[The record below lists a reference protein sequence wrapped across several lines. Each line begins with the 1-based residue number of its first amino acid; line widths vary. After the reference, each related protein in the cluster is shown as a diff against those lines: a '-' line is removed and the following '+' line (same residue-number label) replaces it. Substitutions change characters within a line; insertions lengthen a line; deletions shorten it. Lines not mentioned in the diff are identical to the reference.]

1 MPGGGGMR
9 PVLLSQLALWCEGR
23 LIGDDILIERIS
35 TDSREALQHGLFVAL
50 KGERFDAHDFV
61 EQAKANGAAALL
73 VHRVV
78 DTDLP
83 HILCA
88 DTEEALGEIAAGLA
102 KDRPAVVLALTG
114 SNGKT
119 SVKTMLHS
127 ILDGAGKAYVN
138 PGNRNNE
145 IGLPLAVIDAPEDAE
160 FAVYEMGAGKLGDIA
175 YLTSIVTPTVALVN
189 NIAPA
194 HIERMGSLLGIA
206 ETKGAIYEAL
216 PDDGIAVVNV
226 DDAFATYF
234 LERIGRRG
242 VLRFGIE
249 NNADVTAKQL
259 KLSAEQSHFELVC
272 PAGRADITLA
282 FTGRHNVMNALAAT
296 AMALAAGASFEA
308 VIAGLQRARP
318 VAGRQAAM
326 LLNNGAVLI
335 DDSYNAN
342 PGSVAAAI
350 DSLAAA
356 CALDNRQSV
365 LVLGDMAELGE
376 TATALHAQIGL
387 AAKTQGIASLYT
399 CGRLSAAASAAFG
412 PQARHFNERDELI
425 VALKQ
430 MATAN
435 QRILVKGSR
444 SSRMDEIVKALVL
457 QFGSKENTDAA

>member
-1 MPGGGGMR
+1 MR

-23 LIGDDILIERIS
+23 LIGADCAIERIS
-35 TDSREALQHGLFVAL
+35 TDSREDLQQGLFVAL
-50 KGERFDAHDFV
+50 KGERFDAHDFTA
-61 EQAKANGAAALL
+61 QAKANDAAALL

-88 DTEEALGEIAAGLA
+88 DTEDALGEIAAGLA

-127 ILDGAGKAYVN
+127 ILAIAGKAYVN

-189 NIAPA
+189 NVAPA

-226 DDAFATYF
+226 DDAFAPYF

-249 NNADVTAKQL
+249 NNADVSAGQL
-259 KLSAEQSHFELVC
+259 RLSAEQSHFELVC
-272 PAGRADITLA
+272 PAGRAEICLS
-282 FTGRHNVMNALAAT
+282 FSGRHNVMNALAAA

-308 VIAGLQRARP
+308 VLTGLQRARP
-318 VAGRQAAM
+318 VAGRQVVM
-326 LLNNGAVLI
+326 LLNNDVLLI

-356 CALDNRQSV
+356 CALDKRQSV

-376 TATALHAQIGL
+376 SAEALHAQIGS
-387 AAKTQGIASLYT
+387 AAKTQGIDALYT
-399 CGRLSAAASAAFG
+399 CGRLSAATSAAFG
-412 PQARHFNERDELI
+412 PAARHFNTRDELI
-425 VALKQ
+425 IALKQ
-430 MATAN
+430 NSAAN

-444 SSRMDEIVKALVL
+444 SSRMDEVIKALAL
-457 QFGSKENTDAA
+457 HFGLKENTDAA

>member
-1 MPGGGGMR
+1 MLGGGGMR

-23 LIGDDILIERIS
+23 LIGDDLQIERIS
-35 TDSREALQHGLFVAL
+35 ADSREALQHGLFVAL

-127 ILDGAGKAYVN
+127 ILDGTGKAYVN

-259 KLSAEQSHFELVC
+259 KLYAEQSHFELVC

-282 FTGRHNVMNALAAT
+282 FSGRHNVMNALAAT

-308 VIAGLQRARP
+308 VIVGLQRARP

-326 LLNNGAVLI
+326 LLNNGTVLI

-425 VALKQ
+425 VALKA
-430 MATAN
+430 MASAN

>member
-1 MPGGGGMR
+1 M
-9 PVLLSQLALWCEGR
+9 LSQLALWCEGR
-23 LIGDDILIERIS
+23 LIGDDLAIECIS
-35 TDSREALQHGLFVAL
+35 TDSREDLQRGLFVAL

-259 KLSAEQSHFELVC
+259 QLSAEQSHFELVC
-272 PAGRADITLA
+272 PAGRAEITLA
-282 FTGRHNVMNALAAT
+282 FSGRHNVMNALAAT

-376 TATALHAQIGL
+376 TATALHAQIGS

-399 CGRLSAAASAAFG
+399 CGRLSAAASDAFG
-412 PQARHFNERDELI
+412 PQARHFNTRDELI

-430 MATAN
+430 MVTAN

-444 SSRMDEIVKALVL
+444 SSRMDEVVKALML

>member
-1 MPGGGGMR
+1 M
-9 PVLLSQLALWCEGR
+9 LSQLALWCEGR
-23 LIGDDILIERIS
+23 LIGADLVIECIS
-35 TDSREALQHGLFVAL
+35 TDSREDLQRGLFVAL

-61 EQAKANGAAALL
+61 EQAKTNGAAALL

-78 DTDLP
+78 ETDLP

-127 ILDGAGKAYVN
+127 ILDVAGKAYVN

-175 YLTSIVTPTVALVN
+175 YLTSIVTPNVALVN

-249 NNADVTAKQL
+249 NNADVTTKQL
-259 KLSAEQSHFELVC
+259 QLYAEQSHFELFC

-282 FTGRHNVMNALAAT
+282 FSGRHNVMNALAAT

-387 AAKTQGIASLYT
+387 AAKTQGIALLYT

-412 PQARHFNERDELI
+412 PQARHFNERDELV